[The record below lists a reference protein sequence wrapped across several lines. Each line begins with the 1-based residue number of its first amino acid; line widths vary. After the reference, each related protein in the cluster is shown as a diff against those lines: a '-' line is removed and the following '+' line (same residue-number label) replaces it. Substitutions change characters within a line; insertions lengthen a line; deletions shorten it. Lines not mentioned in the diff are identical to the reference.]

1 MKKVSMKL
9 LALMVSVVLIYCVF
23 PLSIASVSALD
34 EVDTQDCLDLTEY
47 TFDNIPEQLLENIT
61 ADVDDT
67 TKQNSLLC
75 KSSEINSKEVAA
87 DKPTVVGLSTD
98 SADDLTSLTVI
109 NSDGSKTLHRYFE
122 DIKFI
127 DESGKIHFKDNGIYE
142 SNTTRTLFDDYAF
155 ENGINNIKSF
165 YPDKISEGLKLE
177 FEELQI
183 SVKPIIE
190 SEIKKVE
197 QNAILSVTDDLVE
210 CVEYVNVF
218 GESTALQYIPT
229 SQGFKE
235 NIVFNLPPQKYEFS
249 FEVDFGGLIPSS
261 MSGNSIYL
269 LSPETKN
276 QVAMLHPVDIKD
288 SYVNEKG
295 ESAPRIT
302 LENSMELS
310 ATEEIGVYILT
321 IHLNKSF
328 LDDPNTVYPIIVDPT
343 VSVNINNAQSLT
355 VNERVS
361 NYLNLNYCG
370 ELAPEGIMYTYVK
383 TNSMSDYIYI
393 NTNNI
398 TSAYYKAYEFSGNNQ
413 SGYIQAYDFWFNTSI
428 GNITYDMC
436 HEAVTDYYPVGEVF
450 VATSSK
456 WVNIPITDL
465 VISWIDAELS
475 PNYIF
480 SEEFGFI
487 LTFTHNSAKRFS
499 PPGSSGNP
507 PSIVINYTE
516 DTSLPDGLYYIKN
529 VMSGKYIDVQSAST
543 NINNTNINVITY
555 QFHGGPNQLW
565 RVEHKGNGLY
575 EMYSMYEF
583 ANRQYF
589 NNSNMEIKTTQTPSD
604 STKFRIIQNLNG
616 FDYRIFSI
624 TAFNECGALDM
635 SNYQGGVS
643 YWRKLAIYEYHGGDN
658 QRWEFEPIEYSAT
671 VQDFYDNGM
680 LTRWGMT
687 DKQMQAGIEYWQDL
701 AKDFYWEQF
710 KLDISFSTPA
720 LFTSF
725 ADDCGYSTVAQL
737 DSECTH
743 SINHKNVSTI
753 KEDFLSTNNHSVKNI
768 YVQWLGHITYHN
780 NDWGNN
786 AGVHFGNGYQNQL
799 HNGSYAMMRNLSV
812 RNTGGAPIT
821 TFTANDMRA
830 RRTYLHEL
838 AHAFGAV
845 DSYCKKDFTNGKCSR
860 TDVCVTCYPNTTPY
874 GANCIMANLQAIDMS
889 NDMSTWL
896 CAQCKIDI
904 KTHLMKY
911 FHQEH

>member
-1 MKKVSMKL
+1 MSRILRV
-9 LALMVSVVLIYCVF
+9 
-23 PLSIASVSALD
+23 
-34 EVDTQDCLDLTEY
+34 
-47 TFDNIPEQLLENIT
+47 
-61 ADVDDT
+61 
-67 TKQNSLLC
+67 
-75 KSSEINSKEVAA
+75 
-87 DKPTVVGLSTD
+87 
-98 SADDLTSLTVI
+98 
-109 NSDGSKTLHRYFE
+109 
-122 DIKFI
+122 
-127 DESGKIHFKDNGIYE
+127 HF
-142 SNTTRTLFDDYAF
+142 FDDYAF

-235 NIVFNLPPQKYEFS
+235 NIVFNSHPEKYIFS

-310 ATEEIGVYILT
+310 ATEEIGVYILA

-343 VSVNINNAQSLT
+343 VSVDISNAQSVT
-355 VNERVS
+355 VCSNGDRFLNSVS
-361 NYLNLNYCG
+361 IG
-370 ELAPEGIMYTYVK
+370 EFPIGKQYAYIK
-383 TNSMSDYIYI
+383 TNSMQNYTYI
-393 NTNNI
+393 NTNLI
-398 TSAYYKAYEFSGNNQ
+398 TSAYYRTYEYFGIPAN
-413 SGYIQAYDFWFNTSI
+413 GHIEAYDSWFTTPVNQV
-428 GNITYDMC
+428 TYDMC
-436 HEAVTDYYPVGEVF
+436 YDVVTSYNPECSFHITNVYGKMWF
-450 VATSSK
+450 
-456 WVNIPITDL
+456 NIYITDL

-475 PNYIF
+475 SSYIF
-480 SEEFGFI
+480 YEEFGFI
-487 LTFTHNSAKRFS
+487 LAFNSSEAGKHKIFH
-499 PPGSSGNP
+499 PPGSTVNP

-589 NNSNMEIKTTQTPSD
+589 NNSNMEIKTTQTPSN

-616 FDYRIFSI
+616 FDYRIFSK

-680 LTRWGMT
+680 LTRWSMT
-687 DKQMQAGIEYWQDL
+687 SSQMQNGIKHWQNL
-701 AKDFYWEQF
+701 AKNFYLNQF
-710 KLDISFSTPA
+710 GLNLTFSNPA
-720 LFTSF
+720 LFTSL
-725 ADDCGYSTVAQL
+725 ADDCGYSTIAKL

-838 AHAFGAV
+838 AHAFGAI
-845 DSYCKKDFTNGKCSR
+845 DSYCPGIPNGAQKCEDTNC
-860 TDVCVTCYPNTTPY
+860 TTCYEGTTY
-874 GANCIMANLQAIDMS
+874 YDSECIMANLHARDMS

-896 CAQCKIDI
+896 CTQCKEDI

-911 FHQEH
+911 YHQDH